1 MSKQPL
7 PKLEDVARL
16 AGVSTATVSRCLN
29 QPNQVVEATRKRVQK
44 AVDELGYMPNFNAR
58 SLAAKRSKI
67 IGAVI
72 PTMENAIF
80 ARAIQVFQERLSE
93 EDFDLLVAS
102 SSYKKDVEEKQ
113 IRSLVSRGVDGLLL
127 IGTQRDRKIYEFLQE
142 REIPFVIAWSF
153 YDKRDEATSG
163 QLVGFDNQKAMASIV
178 QLVIEKGH
186 RKIAMLAGI
195 KDNNDRASSRIE
207 GFRNKMAEH
216 GLMDPCVIECEYD
229 IDKARKA
236 FAGMRQT
243 FGTPTALI
251 CANDV
256 LAVGAVLEAQS
267 QGLNVPGDISITGFD
282 DIEIASIISPAL
294 TTVHVPHKMLG
305 LHSANTLLANIND
318 ARIADDMELK
328 TNIVERYSLAE
339 PKN

>member
-29 QPNQVVEATRKRVQK
+29 QPNQVVESTRKRVQK
-44 AVDELGYMPNFNAR
+44 AVDELGYMPNYNAR

-80 ARAIQVFQERLSE
+80 ARALQVFQERLSE

-127 IGTQRDRKIYEFLQE
+127 IGIKRDSKIYEFLEE
-142 REIPFVIAWSF
+142 REIPFVVAWSF
-153 YDKRDEATSG
+153 HEHLKAPTSG
-163 QLVGFDNQKAMASIV
+163 LLVGFDNKKAMASIV
-178 QLVIEKGH
+178 QLVLDKGH
-186 RKIAMLAGI
+186 RKIVMLAGI
-195 KDNNDRASSRIE
+195 ANNNDRAQARIE
-207 GFRNKMAEH
+207 GFKSKLAENQ
-216 GLMDPCVIECEYD
+216 LDDTAVIECEYD

-236 FAGMRQT
+236 FVGMRQT
-243 FGTPTALI
+243 IGLPTALI

-267 QGLNVPGDISITGFD
+267 QGLNVPNDISITGFD
-282 DIEIASIISPAL
+282 DIEIASIISPPL
-294 TTVHVPHKMLG
+294 TTVHVPHRMLG
-305 LHSANTLLANIND
+305 MHSANTLLAKINKG
-318 ARIADDMELK
+318 RTERDMELE
-328 TNIVERYSLAE
+328 TNIVERQSLGS
-339 PKN
+339 PRI

>member
-67 IGAVI
+67 VGAVI

-80 ARAIQVFQERLSE
+80 ARALQVFQERLTE

-102 SSYKKDVEEKQ
+102 SSYKKEVEEKQ

-127 IGTQRDRKIYEFLQE
+127 IGIKRDRKIYEFLQE
-142 REIPFVIAWSF
+142 RDIPFVIAWSF
-153 YDKRDEATSG
+153 DEDMKHPASA
-163 QLVGFDNQKAMASIV
+163 QLVGFNNHKAMASIV
-178 QLVIEKGH
+178 QLVLDKGH

-195 KDNNDRASSRIE
+195 ADNNDRASARIA
-207 GFRNKMAEH
+207 GFKAKMAQY
-216 GLMDPCVIECEYD
+216 GLNDPDVIECEYD

-236 FAGMRQT
+236 FAFMRENY
-243 FGTPTALI
+243 GTPTALI

-256 LAVGAVLEAQS
+256 LAVGAALEAQS
-267 QGLNVPGDISITGFD
+267 QGLKVPDDISITGFD
-282 DIEIASIISPAL
+282 DIEIASIISPSL

-318 ARIADDMELK
+318 GRIVSDMELE
-328 TNIVERYSLAE
+328 TYIVERQSLSV
-339 PKN
+339 PKA

>member
-29 QPNQVVEATRKRVQK
+29 QPNQVIEATRKRVQK

-80 ARAIQVFQERLSE
+80 ARALQVFQERLTE

-127 IGTQRDRKIYEFLQE
+127 IGIKRDPKIYEFLQE

-153 YDKRDEATSG
+153 DEHMKAPVSG
-163 QLVGFDNQKAMASIV
+163 QLVGFNNYKAMASIV
-178 QLVIEKGH
+178 QLVLDKGH
-186 RKIAMLAGI
+186 RNIAMLAGI
-195 KDNNDRASSRIE
+195 ADNNDRASARIA
-207 GFRNKMAEH
+207 GFKAKTAEY
-216 GLMDPCVIECEYD
+216 GLKDPIVLECEYD

-236 FAGMRQT
+236 FANLHQT
-243 FGTPTALI
+243 LKTPTALI

-267 QGLNVPGDISITGFD
+267 QGLNVPDDISITGFD
-282 DIEIASIISPAL
+282 DIEIASIISPSL
-294 TTVHVPHKMLG
+294 TTVHVPHRMLG
-305 LHSANTLLANIND
+305 LHSANTLLANIN
-318 ARIADDMELK
+318 AGRIVTDMELE
-328 TNIVERYSLAE
+328 TSIIERQSLSN
-339 PKN
+339 PKV

>member
-1 MSKQPL
+1 MSKPPL

-67 IGAVI
+67 VGAVI

-80 ARAIQVFQERLSE
+80 ARALQVFQERLSE

-102 SSYKKDVEEKQ
+102 SSYKPDVEEKQ

-127 IGTQRDRKIYEFLQE
+127 IGTKRDPKIYEFLQE

-153 YDKRDEATSG
+153 YDQLDASEYG
-163 QLVGFDNQKAMASIV
+163 QLVGFDNEKAMATIV
-178 QLVIEKGH
+178 QLVIDKGH
-186 RKIAMLAGI
+186 QKVFMLAGI
-195 KDNNDRASSRIE
+195 ADNNDRAAARIA
-207 GFRNKMAEH
+207 GFRSKMAEYNFKETA
-216 GLMDPCVIECEYD
+216 VIECEYD

-236 FAGMRQT
+236 FAGMRQSH
-243 FGTPTALI
+243 GTPTALI

-282 DIEIASIISPAL
+282 DIEIASIISPSL
-294 TTVHVPHKMLG
+294 TTVHVPHGSLG
-305 LHSANTLLANIND
+305 LHSANTLLAKIHD
-318 ARIADDMELK
+318 EPSIKDMELD
-328 TNIVERYSLAE
+328 TYIVERQSLAA
-339 PKN
+339 PKT

>member
-80 ARAIQVFQERLSE
+80 ARALQVFQERLSE

-102 SSYKKDVEEKQ
+102 SSYKADVEEKQ

-127 IGTQRDRKIYEFLQE
+127 IGSKRDPKIYDFLKE

-153 YDKRDEATSG
+153 YKQDAKSG
-163 QLVGFDNQKAMASIV
+163 AGQVVGFDNEKAMSSIV
-178 QLVIEKGH
+178 QLVIDKGH
-186 RKIAMLAGI
+186 RKVFMLAGI
-195 KDNNDRASSRIE
+195 AENNDRALSRIE
-207 GFRNKMAEH
+207 GFKSVMKKN
-216 GLMDPCVIECEYD
+216 GSDDPAIIQCEYD

-236 FAGMRQT
+236 FAAMRQT
-243 FGTPTALI
+243 HGTPTALI

-256 LAVGAVLEAQS
+256 LAVGAVLEAQA
-267 QGLNVPGDISITGFD
+267 QGLNVPEDISITGFD
-282 DIEIASIISPAL
+282 DIEIASIISPPL
-294 TTVHVPHKMLG
+294 TTVHVPHGELG
-305 LHSANTLLANIND
+305 LHSANTLLANIDNEQD
-318 ARIADDMELK
+318 IADMELDTK
-328 TNIVERYSLAE
+328 IVERQSLTTL
-339 PKN
+339 KS

>member
-1 MSKQPL
+1 MSKPPL

-80 ARAIQVFQERLSE
+80 ARALQVFQERLSE

-102 SSYKKDVEEKQ
+102 SSYKADVEEKQ

-127 IGTQRDRKIYEFLQE
+127 IGTKRDPKIYEFLQE

-153 YDKRDEATSG
+153 YDQLPAPNYG
-163 QLVGFDNQKAMASIV
+163 QMVGFDNKKAMASIV
-178 QLVIEKGH
+178 QHVIDNGH
-186 RKIAMLAGI
+186 RKVFMLAGI
-195 KDNNDRASSRIE
+195 ADNNDRALSRIE
-207 GFRNKMAEH
+207 GFKSVIKEN
-216 GLMDPCVIECEYD
+216 GLEDPAIIQCEYD

-236 FAGMRQT
+236 FAAMRQT
-243 FGTPTALI
+243 HGTPTALI

-267 QGLNVPGDISITGFD
+267 QGLNVPEDISITGFD
-282 DIEIASIISPAL
+282 DIEIASIISPPL
-294 TTVHVPHKMLG
+294 TTVHVPHGKLG

-318 ARIADDMELK
+318 DPAIADLELE
-328 TNIVERYSLAE
+328 THIVERQSLAVR
-339 PKN
+339 KS

>member
-29 QPNQVVEATRKRVQK
+29 QPNQVVEATRKRVQN

-80 ARAIQVFQERLSE
+80 ARALQVFQERLAQ

-127 IGTQRDRKIYEFLQE
+127 IGIKRDPKIYEFLQE

-153 YDKRDEATSG
+153 DEHMKAPAPG
-163 QLVGFDNQKAMASIV
+163 QLVGFNNHKAMASIV
-178 QLVIEKGH
+178 QLVIDKGH
-186 RKIAMLAGI
+186 RNIAMLAGI
-195 KDNNDRASSRIE
+195 ADNNDRASARIA
-207 GFRNKMAEH
+207 GFKAKMAEH
-216 GLMDPCVIECEYD
+216 GIENSAVIECEYD
-229 IDKARKA
+229 IDKVRKA
-236 FAGMRQT
+236 FTFMRQT
-243 FGTPTALI
+243 HGTPTALI

-267 QGLNVPGDISITGFD
+267 QGLNVPDDISITGFD
-282 DIEIASIISPAL
+282 DIEIASIISPSL
-294 TTVHVPHKMLG
+294 TTVHVPHRMLG
-305 LHSANTLLANIND
+305 LHSADTLLANIN
-318 ARIADDMELK
+318 AGRIVTDMELE
-328 TNIVERYSLAE
+328 TSIIERQSLSV
-339 PKN
+339 PKA